1 MMGDDAS
8 IDAVRTS
15 VGAYVPAQQYP
26 QTRRCYQS
34 LLGPNETLLSVDVGP
49 NETLLSMDLASNDT
63 RVSMNLIS
71 NETLLL
77 TTTDVSGNETLLSIV
92 DVSAKEALLSTRQ
105 HILLLFIANKT
116 LLSIDLGPKVRVLV
130 RGQRV
135 KTRHCYQ

>member
-1 MMGDDAS
+1 MDS
-8 IDAVRTS
+8 
-15 VGAYVPAQQYP
+15 
-26 QTRRCYQS
+26 
-34 LLGPNETLLSVDVGP
+34 GP
-49 NETLLSMDLASNDT
+49 NETLLSMGSK
-63 RVSMNLIS
+63 
-71 NETLLL
+71 LL